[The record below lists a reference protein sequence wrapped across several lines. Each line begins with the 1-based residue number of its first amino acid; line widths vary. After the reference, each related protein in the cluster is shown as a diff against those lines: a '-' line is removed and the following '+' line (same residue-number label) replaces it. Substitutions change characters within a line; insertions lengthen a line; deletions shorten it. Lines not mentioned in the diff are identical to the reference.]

1 MGCNSAES
9 KLVSENIGIEPV
21 LAART
26 QTYIGSGSGLL
37 MKVCRMIMSISIAAR
52 MTILRTTYFTCSWPV

>member
-21 LAART
+21 LPERRH
-26 QTYIGSGSGLL
+26 IGSGSGLL